1 MDTIEKEN
9 RPISLMIVCV
19 NILNG
24 VLPKLVQQHI
34 RKIIRCDT
42 VWFILEM
49 QAWPTCANLINVIHN
64 ISRTKNKHHMIT
76 SVDAKKAFDR
86 IYSFMIKTLSILHIE
101 GTYLSVQFSSVAQ
114 SCLTLCDPMKCSSP
128 GLPVHHQLA
137 ESTQTHVH

>member
-1 MDTIEKEN
+1 
-9 RPISLMIVCV
+9 
-19 NILNG
+19 
-24 VLPKLVQQHI
+24 
-34 RKIIRCDT
+34 
-42 VWFILEM
+42 
-49 QAWPTCANLINVIHN
+49 
-64 ISRTKNKHHMIT
+64 MIT